1 MAPQAHS
8 GVICGM
14 ATSPL
19 FTLPNL
25 VSSSRVALAVGFVAS
40 DAVPTKLALIGIASL
55 TDFLDGWLA
64 RRTKGTSRFGALLD
78 PIADR
83 FFVLGVVISYVAG
96 GQLNAWQAV
105 AIMFRDVMSVIGFF
119 VARSVSWLRAIPF
132 KARPIGK
139 AVTVVQL
146 VTFLAVLL
154 APTLVNGLVWLV
166 ATLGLAATIDY
177 TLMLWRQR
185 VRGPVVESVTP
196 GPS

>member
-1 MAPQAHS
+1 MALQPCS
-8 GVICGM
+8 SVICGM
-14 ATSPL
+14 ESSPV
-19 FTLPNL
+19 FTLPVL
-25 VSSSRVALAVGFVAS
+25 VSSSRVALAIGFVAS
-40 DAVPTKLALIGIASL
+40 DTAPTKLALIGIASL

-96 GQLNAWQAV
+96 GQLNIWQAV

-119 VARSVSWLRAIPF
+119 VARNVSWLRAIPF

-154 APTLVNGLVWLV
+154 APALVNGLVWLV

-177 TLMLWRQR
+177 TLMLWRER
-185 VRGPVVESVTP
+185 VRTVSEPVTP
-196 GPS
+196 GQP

>member
-1 MAPQAHS
+1 
-8 GVICGM
+8 M

-166 ATLGLAATIDY
+166 ATLGLAATTDY